1 MARYPRSGCT
11 ARTTLH
17 LVGPQAW
24 TPVPAA
30 LVYDSADPFAVR
42 VRFGDDGPA
51 DAGHEAPG
59 EEGLFGVTDLD
70 LAALAGT
77 DLEDEEVDELDDEG
91 PDEDGGVEWLL
102 SRDLLRA
109 GLTGPVGEGDVRLWP
124 ARGGLDVL
132 FLQLRAPSGEALFEL
147 SAASVGDFLRETE
160 LLVPVGHES
169 GLLRVDD
176 ELSVLLSG
184 GTDNPRSW

>member
-11 ARTTLH
+11 ARTTFH
-17 LVGPQAW
+17 LVGPQSW

-42 VRFGDDGPA
+42 VRFGDEGPEDA
-51 DAGHEAPG
+51 DA
-59 EEGLFGVTDLD
+59 F
-70 LAALAGT
+70 
-77 DLEDEEVDELDDEG
+77 EVDG

-109 GLTGPVGEGDVRLWP
+109 GLTGPVGDGDVRLWP

-147 SAASVGDFLRETE
+147 SGAAVSDFLRETE
-160 LLVPVGHES
+160 LLVPAGCES
-169 GLLRVDD
+169 ELLLVDE
-176 ELSVLLSG
+176 ELSVLLQG
-184 GTDNPRSW
+184 GADPSSY